1 MITAERYPMFDSYEK
16 LTWRKIRYFLFFY
29 CFIVLPRKA
38 IICPVTAHCW
48 RLKTKENAKLSA
60 LKMVAVA

>member
-1 MITAERYPMFDSYEK
+1 MFDSYEK
-16 LTWRKIRYFLFFY
+16 LTWRKNPLFSIFLLRNFPSL
-29 CFIVLPRKA
+29 VLPRKA
-38 IICPVTAHCW
+38 IICPVIAHCW